1 MKLRSFIAVKIPAEI
16 QHSILD
22 STASLQKSLARPLVR
37 WVEAQNLH
45 LTLKFLGDV
54 SPESLEQLDGVL
66 KLELSDQASFDM
78 SVVGLGLFPN
88 PQRPRII
95 WIGLEAPSALSTL
108 HHSVDSVA
116 TRLGYLPE
124 EHPFSPHL
132 TIGRVGQNTT
142 QADRMKI
149 SAAIKTMSVGNLG
162 MVHVLAVSIFKSDL
176 RTGGPVYTPLH
187 TLRFE
192 HDDRFHSN

>member
-1 MKLRSFIAVKIPAEI
+1 MKLRSFIAVEIPAEI
-16 QHSILD
+16 QRTILRH
-22 STASLQKSLARPLVR
+22 TASLQKTLVKPLVR

-54 SPESLEQLDGVL
+54 APEALEQLNGAL
-66 KLELSDQASFDM
+66 KVELINQGSFSM
-78 SVVGLGLFPN
+78 SVAGLGMFPN

-108 HHSVDSVA
+108 QHSVDTVA
-116 TRLGYLPE
+116 ALMGYIPE

-132 TIGRVGQNTT
+132 TIGRVGQSVS

-149 SAAIKTMSVGNLG
+149 SATIKTMTVGNLG
-162 MVHVLAVSIFKSDL
+162 LVHVETVCIFKSDL
-176 RTGGPVYTPLH
+176 RPGGSVYTPLY
-187 TLRFE
+187 TLPLRPL
-192 HDDRFHSN
+192 